1 MTTVIDNA
9 QQVQYP
15 SVYFTAIWLQY
26 FNPDLILERMDL
38 VEAYIFDSYGR
49 FIKSEFNSKES
60 SELDCI
66 EQYLSVEKTKNI
78 QFKLTDD

>member
-1 MTTVIDNA
+1 MTTVVNNA
-9 QQVQYP
+9 QQVQHP

-38 VEAYIFDSYGR
+38 VEAYICDSYGR
-49 FIKSEFNSKES
+49 FIQSEFNSAER

-66 EQYLSVEKTKNI
+66 EQYFSAEKTKNI
-78 QFKLTDD
+78 QFKFTDD